1 MSICSIPDSQSKNVA
16 KRVEPATDLTAKIN
30 KWQTVDSVIFE
41 EANRTLW
48 EKVEEF
54 GIERMTL
61 EKKALERRNQQLSE
75 EWGSY
80 LANFSVPNRIDKRCI
95 T

>member
-48 EKVEEF
+48 EKVEQF

-75 EWGSY
+75 ERGSY
-80 LANFSVPNRIDKRCI
+80 SASFSVPNLK